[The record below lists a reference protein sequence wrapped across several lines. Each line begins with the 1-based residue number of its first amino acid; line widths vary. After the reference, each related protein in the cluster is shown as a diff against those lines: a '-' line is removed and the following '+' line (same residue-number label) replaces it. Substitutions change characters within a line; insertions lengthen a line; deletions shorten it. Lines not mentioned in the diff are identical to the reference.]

1 VVEAKAKCDANEV
14 KKRRLEEQSQA
25 KEIAADAKAERVV
38 VEGEAKSEAKEVE
51 RQRLEVQAEVNVV
64 KQLSQKQNWLESW

>member
-1 VVEAKAKCDANEV
+1 VVETKAKYNAKEV

-25 KEIAADAKAERVV
+25 KEIAADAETKRVV
-38 VEGEAKSEAKEVE
+38 VKGEAKSEAKEVE